1 MLRRIVGARVNDQE
15 AADDLVQE
23 TLVRVLAASDRVE
36 PGMLEPYAIVTA
48 RNLVATMRQQQ
59 ARHQRNEHRVIDLR
73 SPQAPD
79 EGLLAGE
86 DQAAVG
92 QALARLSG
100 RERETLLAHEVAGH
114 GTQTLAKELGSTAGA
129 VAAQLNRTRARMRV
143 EYLLALDGSEPPT
156 ERCRPVLLAISGG
169 DRRRQREVGAGR
181 HLLECEL
188 CARLSQPLLER
199 ARPRDDEV
207 VVAVR
212 ADADIVVVRQK
223 ARELSTRAGFS
234 RTDLTI
240 IATAV
245 SEVARNIVR
254 FAGEGHVVVELLEDP
269 RPGVRVLA
277 RDTGPGIPDVEQ
289 ALANGYSTY
298 GGLGLGL
305 PGARRLMDDFS
316 VVTEQGRG
324 TTVVMTKWR
333 QEG

>member
-1 MLRRIVGARVNDQE
+1 MLRRIVGARVSDQE

-23 TLVRVLAASDRVE
+23 ALVRVLAASDRVE

-59 ARHQRNEHRVIDLR
+59 ARQERNQHRVIDLR

-86 DQAAVG
+86 DQAAVS

-143 EYLLALDGSEPPT
+143 EYLLALEGSEPPT
-156 ERCRPVLLAISGG
+156 DRCRPILLAISGG

-223 ARELSTRAGFS
+223 ARELSMRAGFS

-324 TTVVMTKWR
+324 TTVVMTKWQ